1 MKKQT
6 KIIVLILSLVLLA
19 GSCIAVAASG
29 GAPELTVYSKNI
41 SYESNVKLVVA
52 VKKANVGDAVP
63 ELLVWNAKPDENTE
77 PTAVVASAGTRNVWG
92 EECDIYYT
100 PGINSKNL
108 ADVIYVKARAMVNG
122 EYVYSELEKY
132 SVVEYCKEMIYTEG
146 TKDDCDAEFAQIIEY
161 GASVQRILGHNLD
174 KLATDF
180 KYVAVDDGY
189 LSAEDGDAAVVFK
202 GNKVSPVFTGNVPVG
217 KEFSGWVDKKS
228 GTVYPKGTAIAV
240 TGDLLLAP
248 EFTSQDEVLTFDGMQ
263 AADLEAI
270 NDPATTSYATHPK
283 DQAFVPFAT
292 EKYNNIFKSYML
304 SNKTDTFD
312 EPVLS
317 IEKKNAD
324 VDDYS
329 LKFTTDGRDGIA
341 IAPIVSV
348 SDYNHFVYS
357 CDYTFLYTGTDDAP
371 YVVLRVGNAATS
383 DVALV
388 LNLTYDTTT
397 GDLKV
402 SGKDVTFATVNINDP
417 ETPRD
422 LCATFNFKVE
432 YFRKQVVSGKEDYLM
447 RIYVNNSPVL
457 LMDTSTRHG
466 LSTTEAMFTN
476 TDGVNVAYGS
486 FFANYPDWPAVRER
500 WTYASTMAY
509 DLYKGAVYLDNV
521 TFSQSIV
528 DSVPE
533 INMTPAK

>member
-52 VKKANVGDAVP
+52 VKKANVGDVTP

-77 PTAVVASAGTRNVWG
+77 PTAIVASSGIKSVWG
-92 EECDIYYT
+92 EDCDIYYT

-108 ADVIYVKARAMVNG
+108 ADVIYVKARAKVNG

-146 TKDDCDAEFAQIIEY
+146 TKDDCDAEFENILEY
-161 GASVQRILGHNLD
+161 GASVQRILGHNTD

-180 KYVAVDDGY
+180 KYVAVEQGY
-189 LSAEDGDAAVVFK
+189 ISAEDGRTAVVFK
-202 GNKVSPVFTGNVPVG
+202 GDAVSPVFTGDVPEG
-217 KEFSGWVDKKS
+217 KEFSGWIDKKT
-228 GTVYPKGTAIAV
+228 GTVYPKGSAIAAV
-240 TGDLLLAP
+240 GDLLLAP
-248 EFTSQDEVLTFDGMQ
+248 EFISSDEILTFEGMQ
-263 AADLEAI
+263 AADLGAI
-270 NDPATTSYATHPK
+270 SDPATTSYATYPR

-292 EKYNNIFKSYML
+292 EKYNNIFKAYMV
-304 SNKTDTFD
+304 SNKTDTIG

-317 IEKKNAD
+317 IEKKDAD

-329 LKFTTDGRDGIA
+329 LKLTTDGRDSIA
-341 IAPIVSV
+341 IAPIVTV
-348 SDYNHFVYS
+348 DDYNHFVYS
-357 CDYTFLYTGTDDAP
+357 CDYTFLYTGSNTAP
-371 YVVLRVGNAATS
+371 YMEIRFGNAATS

-388 LNLTYDTTT
+388 LKLAYDTKT
-397 GDLKV
+397 GNLIV
-402 SGKDVTFATVNINDP
+402 SGKDVTLATVNINDT
-417 ETPRD
+417 ETPND

-447 RIYVNNSPVL
+447 RIYLNNSPIL

-466 LSTTEAMFTN
+466 LSNTEAMFTN
-476 TDGVNVAYGS
+476 TDGINVAYGA

-500 WTYASTMAY
+500 WTYAANLVY
-509 DLYKGAVYLDNV
+509 DTYQGSVYFDNV

-528 DSVPE
+528 DTVPE